1 VKRNGGAAGK
11 GGGRPDIA
19 PEQLRY
25 AAWLQWSGWIGMT
38 SLVIAF
44 IVYATGA
51 LAPLIS
57 FDQLPQAWRLPAGEM
72 LQLTGQSPGW
82 GWVRLLDRGD
92 VINLVGIGFLAS
104 CSAAPLLAVVPIY
117 LKRGDRVFAILCL
130 LQVAVLIMAASGIV
144 RLGH

>member
-1 VKRNGGAAGK
+1 VKRIKGPAGGSGAS
-11 GGGRPDIA
+11 PDID

-25 AAWLQWSGWIGMT
+25 AVWLQWSGWIGLA

-44 IVYATGA
+44 VVYATGL
-51 LAPLIS
+51 LAPLIG
-57 FDQLPQAWRLPAGEM
+57 FDQLPHAWRLPAGEM
-72 LQLTGQSPGW
+72 LQWAGQSPGW

-92 VINLVGIGFLAS
+92 VLNLVGIGFLAT

-130 LQVAVLIMAASGIV
+130 FQVAVLILAASGIV
-144 RLGH
+144 KPGH